1 LKSNIFLK
9 IKAILTNSTERV
21 EGEGEGEGNMTK
33 VIHSM
38 YENRIMKP
46 VKKGGV
52 ERVIDLV
59 KAHDMSVW
67 KYCNEFFFYNQE
79 ILI

>member
-46 VKKGGV
+46 VKT
-52 ERVIDLV
+52 
-59 KAHDMSVW
+59 S
-67 KYCNEFFFYNQE
+67 
-79 ILI
+79 